1 MREEDV
7 QLLER
12 ELGVLLR
19 RARGTWGQLARE
31 VHPDLEPA
39 AYGILTRLADAGD
52 ARLTDLAAWFGVG
65 KPTMSRQVAELERLE
80 LIERAPDPDDAR
92 AQRVSLTTE
101 GAARVGRARRARNA
115 HFRQRLAAWP
125 ADDVRALADLLH
137 RLNTAP
143 D

>member
-39 AYGILTRLADAGD
+39 AYGILARIADAGD

-65 KPTMSRQVAELERLE
+65 KPTMSRQVSQLERLE
-80 LIERAPDPDDAR
+80 LIERTPDPDDAR
-92 AQRVSLTTE
+92 AQRVGLTAE
-101 GAARVGRARRARNA
+101 GAERVSRARRARNA
-115 HFRQRLAAWP
+115 HFRERLAAWP
-125 ADDVRALADLLH
+125 ASDVRALADLLH
-137 RLNTAP
+137 RLNATA

>member
-1 MREEDV
+1 VREEDV

-101 GAARVGRARRARNA
+101 GAERVGRARRARNA
-115 HFRQRLAAWP
+115 HFRERLAAWP

>member
-1 MREEDV
+1 M

-39 AYGILTRLADAGD
+39 AYGILARIADAGD
-52 ARLTDLAAWFGVG
+52 VRLTDLAAWFGVG
-65 KPTMSRQVAELERLE
+65 KPTMSRQVSQLEKLE

-92 AQRVSLTTE
+92 AQRVGLTVE
-101 GAARVGRARRARNA
+101 GAERVARARQARNA
-115 HFRQRLAAWP
+115 HFRERLASWP
-125 ADDVRALADLLH
+125 AADVRALADLLH
-137 RLNTAP
+137 RLNATAE
-143 D
+143 

>member
-1 MREEDV
+1 M

-101 GAARVGRARRARNA
+101 GAERVGRARRARNA